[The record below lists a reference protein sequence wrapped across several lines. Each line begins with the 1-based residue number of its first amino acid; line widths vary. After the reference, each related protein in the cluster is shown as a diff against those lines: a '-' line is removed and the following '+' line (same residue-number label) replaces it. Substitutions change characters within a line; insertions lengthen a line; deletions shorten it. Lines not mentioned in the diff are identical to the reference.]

1 VILIGELD
9 GVKEKK
15 FTKIANTNILTE
27 IMKNLA
33 V

>member
-9 GVKEKK
+9 GTKELK
-15 FTKIANTNILTE
+15 FSKIANTTILTE
-27 IMKNLA
+27 ISKNLL